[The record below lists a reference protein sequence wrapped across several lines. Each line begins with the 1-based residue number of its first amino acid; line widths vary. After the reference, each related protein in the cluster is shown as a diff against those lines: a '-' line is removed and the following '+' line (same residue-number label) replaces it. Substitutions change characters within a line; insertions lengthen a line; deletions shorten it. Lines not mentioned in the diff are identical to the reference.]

1 MKQYKNYWVSLSLV
15 GLVGCMTVP
24 KPSTEELAALDHPP
38 RNIEEKIDRVFPS
51 AIDWFNKTEAELH
64 RLGRAL
70 TEIEQARARELG
82 VKHPE
87 DVRIVVL
94 KKFPMP
100 SDPELKN
107 QAERYGLGSFFEAG
121 RTMGHVIMLK
131 PGVAEN
137 RPVLVHELVHVSQFD
152 HMGRDVYLRR
162 YIVEMEMLGYA
173 RAPME
178 LEAYAKQREAQ

>member
-1 MKQYKNYWVSLSLV
+1 
-15 GLVGCMTVP
+15 
-24 KPSTEELAALDHPP
+24 
-38 RNIEEKIDRVFPS
+38 
-51 AIDWFNKTEAELH
+51 
-64 RLGRAL
+64 
-70 TEIEQARARELG
+70 
-82 VKHPE
+82 
-87 DVRIVVL
+87 
-94 KKFPMP
+94 MP

-107 QAERYGLGSFFEAG
+107 QAERYGLGGFFEAG

-131 PGVAEN
+131 PRVAEN